1 MVRIL
6 SLFALVATLSTANAI
21 TYGGNPVFKTGVID
35 PSITSGTVVLDSV
48 TLTDCDGSD
57 WTLQVDET
65 IDPVLGWEHS
75 MPAGDF
81 CSVTLHWGS
90 DMELEGTNSQ
100 GTLSLEYTETSTTV
114 PFDQYD
120 PSPVDLTPITEVT
133 GKMLTTPQLDV
144 DIL

>member
-6 SLFALVATLSTANAI
+6 SLLAVVAGLSTAHAI

-35 PSITSGTVVLDSV
+35 ASLTSGTVVLEAV
-48 TLTDCDGSD
+48 TLTACDGSD
-57 WTLQVDET
+57 WTMEVDEA
-65 IDPVLGWEHS
+65 IDPVVGWEHS
-75 MPAGDF
+75 MPAGKF
-81 CSVTLHWGS
+81 CSVTLHRGS
-90 DMELEGTNSQ
+90 DMTLHGSNSH
-100 GTLSLEYTETSTTV
+100 GTLELEYTEASTTV